1 MLENI
6 SPFDAK
12 CNLSSKKQ
20 TPPTRYDPP
29 YRILSSELTLMLPLS
44 LPYLTP
50 GSTLESTWL
59 EWFRLNWGA
68 HLVPAMID
76 SSKKKRRRKYY
87 LLLYYNEAV
96 LQSKLIRLPKVRNG
110 ECSATTVTS
119 LDGCIFDTFVCHTYQ
134 MALSKYAFG
143 MLLLYYYFTILP
155 LGT

>member
-1 MLENI
+1 
-6 SPFDAK
+6 
-12 CNLSSKKQ
+12 
-20 TPPTRYDPP
+20 
-29 YRILSSELTLMLPLS
+29 
-44 LPYLTP
+44 
-50 GSTLESTWL
+50 
-59 EWFRLNWGA
+59 
-68 HLVPAMID
+68 MID

-143 MLLLYYYFTILP
+143 MLTQEKIHDYVALFSIQRNPTYHII
-155 LGT
+155 

>member
-1 MLENI
+1 
-6 SPFDAK
+6 
-12 CNLSSKKQ
+12 
-20 TPPTRYDPP
+20 
-29 YRILSSELTLMLPLS
+29 
-44 LPYLTP
+44 
-50 GSTLESTWL
+50 
-59 EWFRLNWGA
+59 
-68 HLVPAMID
+68 MID

-143 MLLLYYYFTILP
+143 MLLLLLYYITTRYIICCTIKQVTEKMLIRQ
-155 LGT
+155 